1 VAKYQRLPIFVM
13 KTNIMA
19 EMVRVMC
26 TILGL
31 ETLGARYFSSFKK
44 LKNDIE
50 ISDGAAKK
58 RCSREEI
65 DALEEARLAIEY
77 IVIPGGQPVELLPR
91 CADII
96 ARQIK
101 LVESYQL
108 VTEKS
113 WR

>member
-1 VAKYQRLPIFVM
+1 
-13 KTNIMA
+13 MA

-31 ETLGARYFSSFKK
+31 DTLGASYFSSFKK
-44 LKNDIE
+44 LNNDIE
-50 ISDGAAKK
+50 ISDGETK
-58 RCSREEI
+58 RRSSREEI
-65 DALEEARLAIEY
+65 DALEEAKLAIEY

-101 LVESYQL
+101 LVERYQL

-113 WR
+113 GR